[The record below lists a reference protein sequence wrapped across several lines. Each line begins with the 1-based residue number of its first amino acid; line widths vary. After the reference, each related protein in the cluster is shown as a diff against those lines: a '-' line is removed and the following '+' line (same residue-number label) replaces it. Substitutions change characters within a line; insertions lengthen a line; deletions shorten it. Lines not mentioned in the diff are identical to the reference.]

1 MLYAVNGAGWF
12 GIRRRNLAW
21 MIHLHCNVAPREKQG
36 QSPIFTNEVRA
47 SASGLEAALYSYA
60 DDGIVALGVI

>member
-1 MLYAVNGAGWF
+1 MAVCSVVYKTWQF
-12 GIRRRNLAW
+12 V
-21 MIHLHCNVAPREKQG
+21 NVAEKQG
-36 QSPIFTNEVRA
+36 QSPIFTNEVLA

>member
-1 MLYAVNGAGWF
+1 MITKRNGACF
-12 GIRRRNLAW
+12 QTA
-21 MIHLHCNVAPREKQG
+21 EKHG
-36 QSPIFTNEVRA
+36 QSPIFTNEVLA